1 MPRLNKLQSQL
12 FFGSSSV
19 KFSLNYFLV
28 PHQSNVA
35 CGFTVFIT
43 RHLETFSFLGSWNV
57 H

>member
-35 CGFTVFIT
+35 CGFTVFTT